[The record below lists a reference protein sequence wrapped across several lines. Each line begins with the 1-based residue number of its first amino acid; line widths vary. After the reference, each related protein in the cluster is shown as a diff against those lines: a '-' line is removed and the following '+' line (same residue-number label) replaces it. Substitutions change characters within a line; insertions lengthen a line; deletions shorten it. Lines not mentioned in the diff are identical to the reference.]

1 MKTFQQFCENSG
13 DPYIEKEKERLQ
25 ARQEKIAQQNREKL
39 DADKGQETILKK
51 MKIKIKTDFEKAMD
65 KSKKNGQSVLQNF
78 IDDFDDE

>member
-1 MKTFQQFCENSG
+1 MKTFQQFCENSN
-13 DPYIEKEKERLQ
+13 DPYIQKEKERLQ
-25 ARQEKIAQQNREKL
+25 ARQEKIALQNREKL
-39 DADKGQETILKK
+39 DQEKSQETVLKK